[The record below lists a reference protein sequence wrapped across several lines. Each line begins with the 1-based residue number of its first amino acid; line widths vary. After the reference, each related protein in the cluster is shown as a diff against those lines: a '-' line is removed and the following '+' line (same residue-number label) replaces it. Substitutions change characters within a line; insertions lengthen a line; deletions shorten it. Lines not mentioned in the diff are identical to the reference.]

1 MKLEALQG
9 FLRVNPQNTVN
20 DVSLQG
26 KAKRQRRKKKR
37 QSALSKA
44 RSKARQKVSGVRQR
58 GQAVKKRIGQSAPAM
73 RLKKSSLQ
81 VPARVAAVRQ
91 KRQMNGGSIKN
102 AIGGMEMSVNDMLMQ
117 PGTGRGILDGNMY
130 GSLNGPGK
138 AARQAARKARRAQ
151 RAAKKQARQAKRQD
165 RKKKTADRRASR
177 GTRRDERL
185 AAKQQRQA
193 TREARKQNRLER
205 RARRKEM
212 SGAERRAE
220 RRDERRTRREE
231 RQQGRQDK
239 RAERQDARAARRLE
253 RQESRQEAKR
263 LRQEQRQQKR
273 NERRGDGGV
282 LRDVFGNITETAGEI
297 FGGGDDGGGGFFSEG
312 GAGAGFAESFED
324 ATGFDFPL
332 GQDDPESELRSGDG
346 EPIEDESSLPI
357 VPIAIG
363 AAVVGY
369 LALSGKGKKGKRKK
383 RK

>member
-26 KAKRQRRKKKR
+26 KKQRRKKKR

-44 RSKARQKVSGVRQR
+44 RSTAKRAVRQKVSGARQAVRQK
-58 GQAVKKRIGQSAPAM
+58 A
-73 RLKKSSLQ
+73 SSLQ
-81 VPARVAAVRQ
+81 VPARVAAIRQ

-130 GSLNGPGK
+130 GSLNGPG
-138 AARQAARKARRAQ
+138 RAARKAA

-177 GTRRDERL
+177 STRRDERL

-193 TREARKQNRLER
+193 TRE
-205 RARRKEM
+205 
-212 SGAERRAE
+212 
-220 RRDERRTRREE
+220 E

-239 RAERQDARAARRLE
+239 KAERQDARAARRLE

-263 LRQEQRQQKR
+263 LRQEQRQLRR

-297 FGGGDDGGGGFFSEG
+297 FGGGDDGGGFFSEG

-332 GQDDPESELRSGDG
+332 GQDDPESSLRSGDG

-369 LALSGKGKKGKRKK
+369 IALSGKGKKGKRKK